1 MIDFARNMIKRAVV
15 TLGGTDDKELP
26 IQQLS
31 YNGKVADAEI
41 IFPYGVHANL
51 SADNNTLCVV
61 FAVDGQ
67 EDYRAA
73 MGYTPSLRPKPL
85 AEGEVVFYHP
95 LTQSKIHFRNNGDI
109 DIDVNGENGDLN
121 ATIKKDLNITVAGD
135 ATIDI
140 TGTATVNAPTT
151 NWTGNINVT
160 GNVDIDGDLDVSGA
174 TTLSNVVTSA
184 GKNIS
189 NNHRHVGSPTAP
201 TGPRSN
207 TGVTI

>member
-1 MIDFARNMIKRAVV
+1 MIEFARNMIKRAVI

-51 SADNNTLCVV
+51 SADNNTLCIL

-73 MGYTPSLRPKPL
+73 MGYTPALRPKPL

-109 DIDVNGENGDLN
+109 DVDVTGEDGDLN
-121 ATIKKDLNITVAGD
+121 VTIKKDLNITVGGD
-135 ATIDI
+135 VNIDV
-140 TGTATVNAPTT
+140 TGTANITAPTT
-151 NWTGNINVT
+151 EWVGDINVT
-160 GNVDIDGDLDVSGA
+160 GSIDISGTSTADNHISDGISGNSH
-174 TTLSNVVTSA
+174 THGGVES
-184 GKNIS
+184 G
-189 NNHRHVGSPTAP
+189 G
-201 TGPRSN
+201 SN
-207 TGVTI
+207 TDGPS

>member
-1 MIDFARNMIKRAVV
+1 MIEFARNMIKRAVI
-15 TLGGTDDKELP
+15 TMGGTDDKELP

-73 MGYTPSLRPKPL
+73 MGYTPGLRPKPL
-85 AEGEVVFYHP
+85 EEGEVVFYHP
-95 LTQSKIHFRNNGDI
+95 LTQSKMHFRNNGDI
-109 DIDVNGENGDLN
+109 DIDVSGENGDLN
-121 ATIKKDLNITVAGD
+121 ITIKKDLNITIGGD
-135 ATIDI
+135 ATIGV
-140 TGTATVNAPTT
+140 TGTATVTAPTT
-151 NWTGNINVT
+151 NWTGNINLT
-160 GNVDIDGDLDVSGA
+160 GDLDVTGA
-174 TTLSNVVTSA
+174 TSLSSTVTSA

-189 NNHRHVGSPTAP
+189 DNHTHTGSPSAP
-201 TGPRSN
+201 SGPQTN
-207 TGVTI
+207 TGVPV

>member
-1 MIDFARNMIKRAVV
+1 MIEFARNMIKRAVI

-51 SADNNTLCVV
+51 SADNNTLCIV

-73 MGYTPSLRPKPL
+73 MGYTPTLRPKPL

-109 DIDVNGENGDLN
+109 DIDVTGDNGSLN
-121 ATIKKDLNITVAGD
+121 ATIKKDLNITIGGD
-135 ATIDI
+135 ANINV
-140 TGTATVNAPTT
+140 TGIATVTAPTT
-151 NWTGNINVT
+151 NWTGDINLDGNLVVT
-160 GNVDIDGDLDVSGA
+160 GTSTAADHISDGISGKSH
-174 TTLSNVVTSA
+174 THGGVQT
-184 GKNIS
+184 
-189 NNHRHVGSPTAP
+189 GS
-201 TGPRSN
+201 GS
-207 TGVTI
+207 TGVPQ

>member
-1 MIDFARNMIKRAVV
+1 MIEFARNMIKRAVI
-15 TLGGTDDKELP
+15 TLGGGDDKELP

-51 SADNNTLCVV
+51 SADNNTLCIL

-73 MGYTPSLRPKPL
+73 MGYTPLLRPKLL

-109 DIDVNGENGDLN
+109 DVDVTGENGDLN
-121 ATIKKDLNITVAGD
+121 VTIKKDLNITVGGD
-135 ATIDI
+135 ATITTGGDANVVATGDI
-140 TGTATVNAPTT
+140 NATATGNATVT
-151 NWTGNINVT
+151 ASTINL
-160 GNVDIDGDLDVSGA
+160 N
-174 TTLSNVVTSA
+174 
-184 GKNIS
+184 
-189 NNHRHVGSPTAP
+189 
-201 TGPRSN
+201 
-207 TGVTI
+207 

>member
-1 MIDFARNMIKRAVV
+1 MIEFARNMIKRAVI

-51 SADNNTLCVV
+51 SADNNTLCIV

-73 MGYTPSLRPKPL
+73 MGYTPGLRPKPL
-85 AEGEVVFYHP
+85 EEGEVVFYHP

-109 DIDVNGENGDLN
+109 DIDVTGENGDLN
-121 ATIKKDLNITVAGD
+121 ATIKKDLVINIGGDAAISAGGDILITSAVDVEVMAANNVTVAATGNANITGS
-135 ATIDI
+135 TI
-140 TGTATVNAPTT
+140 NL
-151 NWTGNINVT
+151 N
-160 GNVDIDGDLDVSGA
+160 
-174 TTLSNVVTSA
+174 
-184 GKNIS
+184 
-189 NNHRHVGSPTAP
+189 
-201 TGPRSN
+201 
-207 TGVTI
+207 

>member
-1 MIDFARNMIKRAVV
+1 MIEFARNMIKRAVI
-15 TLGGTDDKELP
+15 TLGGSDDKELP

-51 SADNNTLCVV
+51 SADNNTLCIV

-73 MGYTPSLRPKPL
+73 MGYTPLLRPKPL

-109 DIDVNGENGDLN
+109 DVDVTGENGDLN
-121 ATIKKDLNITVAGD
+121 VTIKKDLNITVGGD
-135 ATIDI
+135 VNITA
-140 TGTATVNAPTT
+140 TGTATVTVPTT
-151 NWTGNINVT
+151 EWIGNINVT
-160 GNVDIDGDLDVSGA
+160 GNVVISGTSTADNHISDGISGNSHVHGGVESGA
-174 TTLSNVVTSA
+174 
-184 GKNIS
+184 
-189 NNHRHVGSPTAP
+189 
-201 TGPRSN
+201 SN
-207 TGVTI
+207 TDGPS